1 MSPSQIKARSKGG
14 VATKETEYGEQIKGG
29 GLVPAPKGD
38 VMTTNIITGAGTYN
52 QVFWAIKLLA
62 LVAGEKTLGELSGQ
76 R

>member
-1 MSPSQIKARSKGG
+1 MSPKQTKARKKGG
-14 VATKETEYGEQIKGG
+14 LTTEYGEQIKGG

-38 VMTTNIITGAGTYN
+38 VMSKQIITVSGKAT

-62 LVAGEKTLGELSGQ
+62 LIAGEKTLGELRGQ